1 MVSAPV
7 DGDVSAA
14 RDVVEDVGQ
23 RQGERLVQHQA
34 HRALARVVD
43 EQDDRPSEHLVAEER
58 FGDKHLPADRY
69 HVVGFDLE
77 YIRVG

>member
-1 MVSAPV
+1 MFLPPAMSWKMS
-7 DGDVSAA
+7 DSDRGK
-14 RDVVEDVGQ
+14 G
-23 RQGERLVQHQA
+23 LA